1 MAVAVISFTTSD
13 FTKYSSLF
21 VFGASFVEFP
31 D

>member
-1 MAVAVISFTTSD
+1 MALADISFTTSD

-21 VFGASFVEFP
+21 IFGASFAQFS